1 MIRDY
6 ITLVVIFMAMNMLNV
21 CSTSMSWVRLN
32 PVTFIVPALRPG
44 LLALRPPPTRNVGKS
59 YVVCT
64 CIVPGSSFVCGRG
77 RYSKV
82 YDRELADAERQGG
95 APTPKLNH
103 QALLLD
109 TKQWVMK
116 VIFLGDLA
124 LEETQDMDYA
134 CYLRILVVDGYLRI
148 FHSLNQVC

>member
-1 MIRDY
+1 MIEDY
-6 ITLVVIFMAMNMLNV
+6 ITLVVMMMSMNMLNV

-44 LLALRPPPTRNVGKS
+44 LLALRPSPTRNVGKS

-95 APTPKLNH
+95 GAY
-103 QALLLD
+103 A
-109 TKQWVMK
+109 
-116 VIFLGDLA
+116 
-124 LEETQDMDYA
+124 ET
-134 CYLRILVVDGYLRI
+134 
-148 FHSLNQVC
+148 